1 MKGSRILTV
10 KKVFFRKG
18 AVSVG
23 FLITGLFSIVLAI
36 LAWFGANTG
45 NFIIVL
51 DKDGYRRGIML
62 CTEESFG
69 KPEPRLYTSPIGD
82 VNNISY
88 DDIQL
93 QQIKQTDGAFYD
105 NDSSYLAYTFY
116 MKNNG
121 VENVDVQFRI
131 YITETYRNADEA
143 IRVLL
148 IEDDEQERLFQKP
161 DNVEHDYGDMPPAIH
176 FVDNVTIVRDI
187 ITDFKPGD
195 IKKFCIVIW
204 LEGKDP
210 DCIDDILGGMIKMR
224 MRFDIMDEE

>member
-1 MKGSRILTV
+1 MKGPRVLTV
-10 KKVFFRKG
+10 KKVFFRRG

-23 FLITGLFSIVLAI
+23 FLITGLFSIILAI

-105 NDSSYLAYTFY
+105 TDSSYLAYTFY
-116 MKNNG
+116 LKNNG
-121 VENVDVQFRI
+121 SETVNIQYRV
-131 YITETYRNADEA
+131 YITETYRNADKA

-148 IEDDEQERLFQKP
+148 VEDDEYERLFQKP
-161 DNVEHDYGDMPPAIH
+161 DNVECEYRGMPPSIH
-176 FVDNVTIVRDI
+176 FVDNDTVVLDI

-195 IKKFCIVIW
+195 IKKFSIVIW
-204 LEGKDP
+204 LEGQDP
-210 DCIDDILGGMIKMR
+210 DCTDDILGGMIKLR
-224 MRFDIMDEE
+224 MKFDIMDEE